1 MADIKTIGLSFAIGT
16 TLMGGFDSNLTRAE
30 RGLKRMGNTVA
41 KLESQAPLK
50 LGQSFETMRGKLVN
64 SRKALSAAERE
75 LESLNAEAE
84 RSGGVH
90 GFLAHRIASTE
101 KRIGS
106 LSRDVDRNRR
116 AFRSNLVEMDRQGF
130 SVKSLRSEYGRLGDA
145 LDKSR
150 AKYDRFAASMAKSK
164 GYADKRAELRGGVMD
179 VAAMGATMAAP
190 MVLGSRE
197 EDSQIRLEDALNAD
211 NKQAAMMEA
220 QKHARGLART
230 GIVDLTGA
238 YDIQYALNSAGLD
251 ASTARIGS
259 TVVAKVAKITNGS
272 AEGVGEVIATAYNNL
287 GKSLGG
293 TADENMQRIGD
304 LLTKTQL
311 KFQFRDFS
319 QLGESL
325 NEAASGFASYKVN
338 LEQGLT
344 LLGQLNTAGVKGS
357 SAGTAFNAVLRQLGK
372 AQQKWGIEIVR
383 TKNGELDMLATLKQV
398 DEALGG
404 MDTDARA
411 QALQEVFGDEGRKGI
426 APLLESLKDL
436 PAALKDVRD
445 NSRGIMDAR
454 MDRHLKASSTQW
466 KSLTNNLTI
475 LGSTV
480 GSTLLPVLNQG
491 VQLLNATLIPL
502 ADFVAEH
509 ETLTAVIGSVVMG
522 MMAFKVASFAGR
534 YAATFF
540 GDGIQMANRATM
552 VLGMRQRS
560 ATVSTTALSFAQR
573 RAAITSRIMGS
584 AQRNAA
590 MGSTLL
596 SGGIRMVGAAIKGA
610 FMANPIGAAIMAIMT
625 LWELGSALYES
636 WEPFRKLIDWI
647 WEGLGKVGDYIK
659 GMPVIGDVIGFFS
672 GDGKT
677 AAPSAKVAA
686 PRMGDSLPDVP
697 ELDPMPGMEAAINQA
712 PTALS
717 ANAPVTIS
725 IQQEF
730 TIASGDAGTVKA
742 ALDSGKR
749 ELEAT
754 VERLI
759 DNYFRKQRR
768 VSLA

>member
-1 MADIKTIGLSFAIGT
+1 MADMKTMGLSFVIGSS
-16 TLMGGFDSNLTRAE
+16 LAAGFDGNLTKAE
-30 RGLKRMGNTVA
+30 KHLKRMGDAVSG
-41 KLESQAPLK
+41 LESQAPVK
-50 LGQSFETMRGKLVN
+50 LGQSFDTLRGKLVS
-64 SRKALSAAERE
+64 SRRALSEAERE

-84 RSGGVH
+84 RSGGMH
-90 GFLAHRIASTE
+90 GLLAHRIASTE
-101 KRIGS
+101 KRIGT
-106 LSRDVDRNRR
+106 LSRDVDTNRR
-116 AFRSNLVEMDRQGF
+116 AFRNNLVEMDRQGF
-130 SVKSLRSEYGRLGDA
+130 SVKSLRSEYGKLGDA

-150 AKYDRFAASMAKSK
+150 VKYDRFAASMAKSK
-164 GYADKRAELRGGVMD
+164 AYADQRAELRAGAMD
-179 VAAMGATMAAP
+179 VVAMGATVATPFMLAA
-190 MVLGSRE
+190 RE

-211 NKQAAMMEA
+211 NKPAAMMEA

-230 GIVDLTGA
+230 GLVDLTGA

-251 ASTARIGS
+251 AQAARAGS
-259 TVVAKVAKITNGS
+259 TVVAKVAKITNGA

-383 TKNGELDMLATLKQV
+383 SKNGELDMLATLKQV
-398 DEALGG
+398 NDAVGS

-426 APLLESLKDL
+426 APLLDALKDL
-436 PAALKDVRD
+436 PAALQDVRD

-454 MDRHLKASSTQW
+454 MERHLAASSTQW
-466 KSLTNNLTI
+466 KAMTNNAMM
-475 LGSTV
+475 LGATM
-480 GSTLLPVLNQG
+480 GSVLLPSLNMGIQAINSIL
-491 VQLLNATLIPL
+491 VPI
-502 ADFVAEH
+502 AEFAAKH
-509 ETLTAVIGSVVMG
+509 ETLTTVIGGTVAG
-522 MMAFKVASFAGR
+522 FIAFRLAVFAAR
-534 YAATFF
+534 YISLSCKDTYELF
-540 GDGIQMANRATM
+540 NRATM
-552 VLGMRQRS
+552 RLGMGQKS
-560 ATVSTTALSFAQR
+560 AAASTTALSFAQR
-573 RAAITSRIMGS
+573 RATITSSIMGR
-584 AQRNAA
+584 AQRGAA
-590 MGSTLL
+590 LGSTILA
-596 SGGIRMVGAAIKGA
+596 GGIRMVGTAIKAA
-610 FMANPIGAAIMAIMT
+610 FMANPIGVAIMAVTT
-625 LWELGSALYES
+625 LWQLGTALYES
-636 WEPFRKLIDWI
+636 WAPFRQLIDWI

-659 GMPVIGDVIGFFS
+659 GMPIIGDVIGFFS
-672 GDGKT
+672 GDSKS
-677 AAPSAKVAA
+677 AAPSGKVAA
-686 PRMGDSLPDVP
+686 PRMGETLPDAP

-712 PTALS
+712 PAALS

-725 IQQEF
+725 IQQDF
-730 TIASGDAGTVKA
+730 TIASGDAGTVKS
-742 ALDSGKR
+742 ALDSGRR

-754 VERLI
+754 VTRII
-759 DNYFRKQRR
+759 DDYFRKQRR